1 MLEERRRTM
10 EWKGFKRGTMGLALV
25 AVILWAGTAFS
36 QPGVV
41 DDDETGQIKE
51 ALSIA
56 SVPLAISGPLEL
68 TMLIDQS
75 YCKTGGV
82 QCTGTGHTAQ
92 AALKTNHNPVR
103 VMIQVL
109 DEKRNPVTGLESA
122 AFSIAV
128 PYVPAGGPT
137 LTRVA
142 CAECFQGSAGPDGV
156 YAIFVHPAVTGHWK
170 AGAYCLQVEVVVGTA
185 VSNAVGLISI
195 PF

>member
-1 MLEERRRTM
+1 M
-10 EWKGFKRGTMGLALV
+10 EWKGFKQGMMGLALM
-25 AVILWAGTAFS
+25 AVILWAGTALS

-75 YCKTGGV
+75 YCQTGGV
-82 QCTGTGHTAQ
+82 QCTGNGHTAK

-109 DEKRNPVTGLESA
+109 DEKRNPVTGLASA

-128 PYVPAGGPT
+128 PYVPAGGPG
-137 LTRVA
+137 LTRLD
-142 CAECFQGSAGPDGV
+142 CAECFQGSASPDGV
-156 YAIFVHPAVTGHWK
+156 YAIFVHPAIAGNWK
-170 AGAYCLQVEVVVGTA
+170 SGAYCLQVEVVVGTA

>member
-1 MLEERRRTM
+1 MLEERRQVM
-10 EWKGFKRGTMGLALV
+10 EWKGFKRGMVGLVLLV
-25 AVILWAGTAFS
+25 VILWAGTCFS
-36 QPGVV
+36 QSALV
-41 DDDETGQIKE
+41 DTDETGQIKE

-56 SVPLAISGPLEL
+56 SVPLTISGPLEL

-109 DEKRNPVTGLESA
+109 DEKRNPVTGLASA

-128 PYVPAGGPT
+128 PYVPANGPG
-137 LTRVA
+137 LARVD
-142 CAECFQGSAGPDGV
+142 CATCFLGESSPDGV
-156 YAIFVHPAVTGHWK
+156 YAIFVHPAVSGNWK

>member
-1 MLEERRRTM
+1 M

-109 DEKRNPVTGLESA
+109 DEKRNPVTGLASA

-128 PYVPAGGPT
+128 PYVPSGGPG
-137 LTRVA
+137 LTRLD

-156 YAIFVHPAVTGHWK
+156 YAIFVHPAITGNWK

>member
-1 MLEERRRTM
+1 M
-10 EWKGFKRGTMGLALV
+10 EWKGFKRGLAGLVLL
-25 AVILWAGTAFS
+25 AVILWAGTCFS

-56 SVPLAISGPLEL
+56 GVPLAISGPLEL

-75 YCKTGGV
+75 YCQTGGV
-82 QCTGTGHTAQ
+82 QCTGTGHTAR

-109 DEKRNPVTGLESA
+109 DEKRNPVTGLASA
-122 AFSIAV
+122 AFSIAT
-128 PYVPAGGPT
+128 PFVPANGPS
-137 LTRVA
+137 LARVV
-142 CAECFQGSAGPDGV
+142 CASCFQEGSPDGV
-156 YAIFVHPAVTGHWK
+156 YAIFVHPAVAGNWK
-170 AGAYCLQVEVVVGTA
+170 SGSYCLQVEVTGGTA
-185 VSNAVGLISI
+185 GSNAVGLISI

>member
-1 MLEERRRTM
+1 M

-109 DEKRNPVTGLESA
+109 DEKRNPVTGLASA

-156 YAIFVHPAVTGHWK
+156 YAIFVHPAVTGNWK

>member
-1 MLEERRRTM
+1 M
-10 EWKGFKRGTMGLALV
+10 EWKGFKRGMVGLALV
-25 AVILWAGTAFS
+25 VVIFWAGAAFS
-36 QPGVV
+36 QPGLV

-51 ALSIA
+51 ALSTA

-92 AALKTNHNPVR
+92 AALKINHNPVR

-109 DEKRNPVTGLESA
+109 DEKRNPVTGLASA
-122 AFSIAV
+122 AFSIAT
-128 PYVPAGGPT
+128 PYSPAGGPA
-137 LTRVA
+137 LVRVD
-142 CAECFQGSAGPDGV
+142 CATCFQNSGPDGV
-156 YAIFVHPAVTGHWK
+156 YAIFVHPAVSGNWK
-170 AGAYCLQVEVVVGTA
+170 AGSYCLQVEVTA
-185 VSNAVGLISI
+185 DTAGSNAVGLISI

>member
-1 MLEERRRTM
+1 M
-10 EWKGFKRGTMGLALV
+10 EWRRFKGGWVGFAMVVVLF
-25 AVILWAGTAFS
+25 WAGTALS
-36 QPGVV
+36 QPGLV

-68 TMLIDQS
+68 TMLIDQT

-92 AALKTNHNPVR
+92 SALKTNHNPVR

-109 DEKRNPVTGLESA
+109 DEKRNPVTGLASA
-122 AFSIAV
+122 AFSLST
-128 PYVPAGGPT
+128 PYLPAGGPG
-137 LTRVA
+137 LTRLD
-142 CAECFQGSAGPDGV
+142 CADCFQSTSDGV
-156 YAIFVHPAVTGHWK
+156 YAIFVHPAVAGNWK
-170 AGAYCLQVEVVVGTA
+170 SGSYCIQVEVQAEVVAGTA

>member
-1 MLEERRRTM
+1 M
-10 EWKGFKRGTMGLALV
+10 EWKGFKRGMAGLVLL
-25 AVILWAGTAFS
+25 AVILWAGTCFS

-56 SVPLAISGPLEL
+56 SVPLTISGPLEL

-75 YCKTGGV
+75 YCKTGGT

-109 DEKRNPVTGLESA
+109 DEKRHPVTGLTSA
-122 AFSIAV
+122 AFSIST
-128 PYVPAGGPT
+128 PYVPAGGPG
-137 LTRVA
+137 L
-142 CAECFQGSAGPDGV
+142 AEVVCSDCFQGTSSPDGV
-156 YAIFVHPAVTGHWK
+156 YAIFVHPAVTGNWK

>member
-1 MLEERRRTM
+1 M

-82 QCTGTGHTAQ
+82 QCKGTGHTAQ

-109 DEKRNPVTGLESA
+109 DEKRSPVTGLASA
-122 AFSIAV
+122 AFSVAV
-128 PYVPAGGPT
+128 PFVPSGGPS
-137 LTRVA
+137 LTRVD

-156 YAIFVHPAVTGHWK
+156 YAIFVHPAVTGNWK
-170 AGAYCLQVEVVVGTA
+170 AGAYCLQVEVTAGTA
-185 VSNAVGLISI
+185 GSNVVGLISI

>member
-1 MLEERRRTM
+1 M
-10 EWKGFKRGTMGLALV
+10 EWKGFKRGMMGLALV

-82 QCTGTGHTAQ
+82 QCTGTGHKAQ

-109 DEKRNPVTGLESA
+109 DEKRNPVTGLASA

-156 YAIFVHPAVTGHWK
+156 YAIFVHPAVTGNWK
-170 AGAYCLQVEVVVGTA
+170 AGSYCLQVEVTAGTA
-185 VSNAVGLISI
+185 GSNAVGLISI